1 MHMIPF
7 LNDFLVILSAAI
19 VVILVAHRIH
29 VPVVVGFLLTGLLIG
44 PHSLALVPN
53 QEQVEVLA
61 EIGVV
66 ILLFTIGLEFSLER
80 LNQIRRTFL
89 LGGSLQ
95 ALITSLAVVGLSTLF
110 GFSLGESIFI
120 GFLITLSS
128 TAIVLKLYDQRR
140 EIDAPQGK
148 LVIGILLFQDFLI
161 VLMIVLVP
169 VLAGTVEASI
179 SSVLLR
185 LGEGIIVV
193 GVVFVAARFLMPKV
207 LRAIVALR
215 IREVFVLGAVVACLG
230 FAFLT
235 AAMDFSFALGAFLAG
250 IIISESEY
258 SHQVVAEMMPF
269 RDVFN
274 SIFFISIGMLLNLQY
289 AAANM
294 SIVLLLGVAILSIK
308 ALVVLAIVLMMKYP
322 LRISVLV
329 AVSIAQI
336 GEFSFVLMKVG
347 QSNGLLSDGLY
358 QSFLASSI
366 LTMMVTPFLIR
377 SGPAIAGYI
386 LKVMPW
392 KSRTETEGELTPEE
406 IRRDHVII
414 VGYGLNGRNLT
425 RVLKETGIQ
434 YVVIELNGET
444 VRKARRVGQPIFYG
458 DVTRKDIL
466 RLCAIETASTIVF
479 AISDPKATMDGVRL
493 ARSMNPSIHIIVR
506 TRTITELDA
515 LYKAGANEVIP
526 EEFETSIEIFTRVLS
541 RFHIP
546 RNIIAAQERFIRGEG
561 YRVLRTPARQQVV
574 SEKMMHWLAA
584 GTTEVFLVEE
594 GGKAAGKTVLALD
607 LHGKTG
613 VNVIAIVRGEKSTTN
628 PSPDFRI
635 DPGDALVLVGNHA
648 EIERAFVL
656 LEFGT
661 EVSKGTGD

>member
-7 LNDFLVILSAAI
+7 LYDFLVILSAAI
-19 VVILVAHRIH
+19 VVILIAHRIR
-29 VPVVVGFLLTGLLIG
+29 VPAVVGFLLTGLLIG
-44 PHSLALVPN
+44 PHALALVPN
-53 QEQVEVLA
+53 QEKVEVLA

-80 LNQIRRTFL
+80 LSQIRRTFA

-95 ALITSLAVVGLSTLF
+95 ALITSLVVVALSSLF
-110 GFSLGESIFI
+110 GFTLGESIFI

-128 TAIVLKLYDQRR
+128 TAIVLKIYDQRR

-161 VLMIVLVP
+161 VLMIILVP

-179 SSVLLR
+179 SSVLFR
-185 LGEGIIVV
+185 LGEGIVVV
-193 GVVFVAARFLMPKV
+193 GVVSVAARFLMPKV

-235 AAMDFSFALGAFLAG
+235 AAMDFSLALGAFLAG

-289 AAANM
+289 AASNISMVILLGFAILFVKGLVVFV
-294 SIVLLLGVAILSIK
+294 IVLL
-308 ALVVLAIVLMMKYP
+308 MKYP
-322 LRISVLV
+322 LRISVMV

-358 QSFLASSI
+358 QGFLASSI

-377 SGPAIAGYI
+377 SGPTLAGYM
-386 LKVMPW
+386 LKAMPW
-392 KSRTETEGELTPEE
+392 KSRTETRGELKTEE
-406 IRRDHVII
+406 ARKNHVII
-414 VGYGLNGRNLT
+414 VGFGLNGRNLT

-444 VRKARRVGQPIFYG
+444 VRKARRVGQPILYG
-458 DVTRKDIL
+458 DVTREDIL
-466 RLCAIETASTIVF
+466 KLCAIDTASTIVF
-479 AISDPKATMDGVRL
+479 AISDPRATMDGVRL
-493 ARSMNPSIHIIVR
+493 ARSLNPSIHIIVR
-506 TRTITELDA
+506 TRTVTELEA
-515 LYKAGANEVIP
+515 LYQAGANEVIP

-561 YRVLRTPARQQVV
+561 YRVFRTPVLQQVV

-584 GTTEVFLVEE
+584 GTTEVFMVEE
-594 GGKAAGKTVLALD
+594 GGRAAGKRLRDLD
-607 LHGKTG
+607 IHGKTG
-613 VNVIAIVRGEKSTTN
+613 ANVIAVVRGEKSTTY
-628 PSPDFRI
+628 PSSDFEI
-635 DPGDALVLVGNHA
+635 NSGDALVLVGNHA
-648 EIERAFVL
+648 EIEQAFVL
-656 LEFGT
+656 LEFGNDADSET
-661 EVSKGTGD
+661 VS